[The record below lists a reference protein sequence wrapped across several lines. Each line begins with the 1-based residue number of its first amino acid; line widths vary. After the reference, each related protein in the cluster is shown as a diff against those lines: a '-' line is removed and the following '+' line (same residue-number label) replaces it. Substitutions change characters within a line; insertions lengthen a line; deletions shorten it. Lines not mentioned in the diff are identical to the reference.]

1 MPSLASRFAFQAV
14 PVAQLAGLIVVPVWL
29 LPMGEVYGWAL
40 LLPVLLTN
48 TWWAMQHEAMHGL
61 LPGGRRAN
69 RLYGRVNAVLFG
81 APFDLLRRGH
91 LLHHAYSRTPRERS
105 EVYEAGIDSRPG
117 FTLGYYGRLLGG
129 LYVMEVLAGVL
140 LLLPRAW
147 LMRWVA
153 RLASE
158 RNLVAAIADKLLQ
171 PRELANAR
179 RDVILLLV
187 LHVGAFALYGSNAWM
202 LALALA
208 GRGLLVSLMDN
219 AYHYGTPL
227 DDTRFARD
235 LRLPLKLSGLIL
247 HFNLHGTHHARPG
260 MAWHTLPALHRQRGG
275 AFQGQLVDALL
286 AQLRGP
292 IEAGALRTRAG

>member
-1 MPSLASRFAFQAV
+1 MPPRDYRFAFLAV
-14 PVAQLAGLIVVPVWL
+14 PLAQLAGLIVVPAWL
-29 LPMGEVYGWAL
+29 LPRGEGFGWL
-40 LLPVLLTN
+40 LLIPVMLTN

-69 RLYGRVNAVLFG
+69 RLYGRFNAMLFG

-105 EVYEAGIDSRPG
+105 EVFEAGVDHRVG
-117 FTLGYYGRLLGG
+117 FAVGYYWRLLGG
-129 LYVMEVLAGVL
+129 LYAMEVLAGVL

-147 LMRWVA
+147 LA
-153 RLASE
+153 RLVGHVGNA
-158 RNLVAAIADKLLQ
+158 RNLAAAIADKLLQ
-171 PRELANAR
+171 PRELSAAR
-179 RDVILLLV
+179 FDVLV
-187 LHVGAFALYGSNAWM
+187 MLALHAWAFGLYGHHAWM

-219 AYHYGTPL
+219 AFHYGTRL
-227 DDTRFARD
+227 DDTRYARD
-235 LRLPLKLSGLIL
+235 LRLPTWLSRLIL

-260 MAWHTLPALHRQRGG
+260 IAWHALPELHRQRRGTYQGRLIG
-275 AFQGQLVDALL
+275 ALF

-292 IEAGALRTRAG
+292 IEAGTLRAR